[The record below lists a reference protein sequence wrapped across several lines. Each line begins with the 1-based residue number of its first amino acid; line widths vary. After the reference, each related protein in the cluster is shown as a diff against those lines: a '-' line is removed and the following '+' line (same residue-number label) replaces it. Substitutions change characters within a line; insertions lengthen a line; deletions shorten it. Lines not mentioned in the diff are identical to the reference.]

1 MPLCSPRGEPQINA
15 QSAYS
20 LFMFGAVRK
29 EWSFT
34 MEKKRKKR
42 FGDRRDG
49 RRLRK
54 LDPYNAM
61 IPFIMKEKSEASNY
75 FSETIEITEI
85 ERFLRKKRIDGYPGM
100 GMLHLFIATYI
111 RTAAQYPGINRFC
124 SGQRIYARENV
135 EFMMTIK
142 KRLRTDASETS
153 VKIAFERNETITDV
167 YHKLNEE
174 INKVRNDGDETKTDK
189 LAASFM
195 KLPRG
200 ILRCTVGFLKL
211 LDYFGMLP
219 KVILDGSPF
228 HGSVI
233 MTDLGSI
240 GLPAIYHHLYNFG
253 NLPVF
258 IAMGAKKKVYEMDSK
273 GNVSSKRYIE
283 FKLVVDE
290 RICDGFYFSQAF
302 KVFKSLLKS
311 PEILDQPPDEIVED
325 IE

>member
-1 MPLCSPRGEPQINA
+1 
-15 QSAYS
+15 
-20 LFMFGAVRK
+20 
-29 EWSFT
+29 

-61 IPFIMKEKSEASNY
+61 FPFIMKEKSEASNY
-75 FSETIEITEI
+75 FSETTEI
-85 ERFLRKKRIDGYPGM
+85 SEIEKFLRKKRIDGYPGI
-100 GMLHLFIATYI
+100 GLLHLFIAAYI

-124 SGQRIYARENV
+124 SGQRIYAREHV

-153 VKIAFERNETITDV
+153 VKIAFDRKETLTDV
-167 YHKLNEE
+167 YNKLNAE
-174 INKVRNDGDETKTDK
+174 INKVRVDDDDTKTDD
-189 LAASFM
+189 LAAKFV

-200 ILRCTVGFLKL
+200 ILRFTVGCLKL
-211 LDYFGMLP
+211 LDYFGILP
-219 KVILDGSPF
+219 KAIIDGSPF

-273 GNVSSKRYIE
+273 GNVSPKRYIE
-283 FKLVVDE
+283 FKVVVDE

-302 KVFKSLLKS
+302 KYFKSMLRN
-311 PEILDQPPDEIVED
+311 PESLDQPPEEVVED
-325 IE
+325 ID